1 MKVLITGVN
10 GFIGQ
15 ALFSYLSEQ
24 TDYSVFGTSRKFYQ
38 AGLRPDEIFFV
49 SDISNSTNWMSILSG
64 VDVVIHLAARA
75 HVLEKDGVNSANQF
89 NSTNV
94 DGTLQLARHA
104 LQSGVSRFIFIS
116 SIGVNGAETINKAFS
131 ESDQPNPCA
140 EYAMSK
146 LRAEQELIR
155 LLSNKKMDYVIIRPP
170 LVYAADAPGNFGRL
184 MKAVVLGMP
193 MPFLKIKN
201 QRSLIALPNLISFIS
216 LCIEHP
222 AAANQTFLISDMT
235 DLSTKEIIEFL
246 AEGMAQNI
254 FLFPV
259 PDLVMAFFARAVGKQ
274 SMYIQLCKSLIVD
287 STKAVE
293 LLGWSPVISAR
304 DSLVQVGKE
313 FKSNLG

>member
-24 TDYSVFGTSRKFYQ
+24 TDYSVFVTSRKFYQ

-155 LLSNKKMDYVIIRPP
+155 LLSNKKMDYVDCICIGFE
-170 LVYAADAPGNFGRL
+170 DATKYYDG
-184 MKAVVLGMP
+184 
-193 MPFLKIKN
+193 
-201 QRSLIALPNLISFIS
+201 
-216 LCIEHP
+216 
-222 AAANQTFLISDMT
+222 
-235 DLSTKEIIEFL
+235 KEIQSWQYWEVKEPSFYDCFEEDHCF
-246 AEGMAQNI
+246 AGNHVRQGKRSR
-254 FLFPV
+254 
-259 PDLVMAFFARAVGKQ
+259 PDL
-274 SMYIQLCKSLIVD
+274 
-287 STKAVE
+287 
-293 LLGWSPVISAR
+293 
-304 DSLVQVGKE
+304 
-313 FKSNLG
+313 